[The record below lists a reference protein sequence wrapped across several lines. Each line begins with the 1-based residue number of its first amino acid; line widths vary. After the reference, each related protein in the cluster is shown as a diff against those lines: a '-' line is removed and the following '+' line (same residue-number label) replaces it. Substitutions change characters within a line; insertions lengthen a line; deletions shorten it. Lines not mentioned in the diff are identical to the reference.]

1 MKLYAN
7 RFEGLEERHL
17 MANEN
22 GKRLYNVM
30 IHGSRQTKAGYE
42 VVCGENVSKFYIL
55 QAAIKC
61 FNEA

>member
-1 MKLYAN
+1 
-7 RFEGLEERHL
+7 